1 MPRSLSKYTV
11 REWLRLRPVID
22 RKNHAR
28 YQIWEQIA
36 LTKNT
41 SPVSLPRIHGRKVLI
56 TISFNDPQVVDWQTK
71 LVARNVGDAIH
82 VVADNST
89 DTSARDA
96 IREICLV
103 ANVVFVPVPA
113 NPWVGREK
121 EGGKSH
127 GYALNWTWQNIVLAN
142 RPLMAGFL
150 DHDIFP
156 IERTDPFRMLDRAT
170 VAGVVRTAPGQR
182 WYLWPG
188 FAFFNL
194 GRINTDK
201 LNFGRDWL
209 DDLDTGGLNWHRLY
223 RHISRKDLYAAR
235 HERMA
240 VASDVSME
248 DALFERID
256 GWLHESR
263 FSTDIDMEP
272 SRRQHLLD
280 LKRNRVLEALKALPA

>member
-121 EGGKSH
+121 EGGK
-127 GYALNWTWQNIVLAN
+127 
-142 RPLMAGFL
+142 P
-150 DHDIFP
+150 
-156 IERTDPFRMLDRAT
+156 
-170 VAGVVRTAPGQR
+170 
-182 WYLWPG
+182 
-188 FAFFNL
+188 AFD
-194 GRINTDK
+194 GRF
-201 LNFGRDWL
+201 FGS
-209 DDLDTGGLNWHRLY
+209 
-223 RHISRKDLYAAR
+223 RH
-235 HERMA
+235 
-240 VASDVSME
+240 
-248 DALFERID
+248 
-256 GWLHESR
+256 
-263 FSTDIDMEP
+263 FSY
-272 SRRQHLLD
+272 
-280 LKRNRVLEALKALPA
+280 